1 MAFGSFGSATEPVA
15 GFSMSTEGSS
25 RLGNIER
32 EKYAADSAMA
42 SNSLQ
47 SMAQY
52 RAQKYLAD
60 KQLEAAQVQADAM
73 NSPGRLITGMLG
85 QIGAG
90 FAGGFGGGLGKA
102 AGSAWFG

>member
-1 MAFGSFGSATEPVA
+1 MAFGSFGSGTEPVP
-15 GFSMSTEGSS
+15 GFSVSTQGLS
-25 RLGNIER
+25 RLGDIDR
-32 EKYAADSAMA
+32 EKYAAESSMA
-42 SNSLQ
+42 TNSLQ

-60 KQLEAAQVQADAM
+60 KQLEAAQVQAEAA

>member
-1 MAFGSFGSATEPVA
+1 MAFGSFDSAMSPVS
-15 GFSMSTEGSS
+15 GFSMSTEGASK
-25 RLGNIER
+25 LGNIDR
-32 EKYAADSAMA
+32 EKYAAESALA
-42 SNSLQ
+42 SSSLQ
-47 SMAQY
+47 SMAQL
-52 RAQKYLAD
+52 RAQKYMAD
-60 KQLEAAQVQADAM
+60 KQLEAAQVQAEAA

>member
-1 MAFGSFGSATEPVA
+1 MAFGSFGSAMGPVS

-25 RLGNIER
+25 KLGGIDR
-32 EKYAADSAMA
+32 DKYATESAMA
-42 SNSLQ
+42 SSSLQ
-47 SMAQY
+47 SMAQM
-52 RAQKYLAD
+52 RAQKYMAD
-60 KQLEAAQVQADAM
+60 KQLEAAQAQADAM

-102 AGSAWFG
+102 AGASWFG